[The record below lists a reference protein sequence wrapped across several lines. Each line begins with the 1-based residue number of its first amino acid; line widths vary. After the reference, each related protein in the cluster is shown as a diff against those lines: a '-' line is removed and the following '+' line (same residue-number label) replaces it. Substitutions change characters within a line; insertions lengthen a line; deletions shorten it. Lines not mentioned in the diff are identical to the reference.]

1 MKRNIKLL
9 IEYDGTDFVG
19 WQRQSNGRSVQQVL
33 EGSIEQITQEK
44 VNLTGAGRTDS
55 GVHAR
60 GQVANFF
67 TASAFTDNDFFRAL
81 NGVLPEDV
89 VIHSVEEAEE
99 SFSARFSA
107 KEREYRY
114 FISRP
119 PTAID
124 RKYTWRLGYDLNLD
138 KMNAVSS
145 KILGSHDFQSF
156 CKSEA
161 DVDHYLCEITE
172 SHWKHD
178 GKNLALSIRAN
189 RFLHGMVRA
198 LVGTM
203 VNVGRGYTS
212 LEEFSEIFQ
221 AKERSKAGQSAP
233 PQGLFLERVVY

>member
-1 MKRNIKLL
+1 MRNIKLI

-19 WQRQSNGRSVQQVL
+19 WQRQPNGRSVQQVL
-33 EGSIEQITQEK
+33 EESIEQITQK
-44 VNLTGAGRTDS
+44 KISIVGAGRTDS

-67 TASAFTDNDFFRAL
+67 TDSIFTKNDFFRAL

-89 VIHSVEEAEE
+89 VIHSVEEAGE

-107 KEREYRY
+107 TEREYRY
-114 FISRP
+114 FISKK

-124 RKYTWRLGYDLNLD
+124 RKYTWHLSYELNVD
-138 KMNAVSS
+138 AMNAVCS
-145 KILGSHDFQSF
+145 KILGVHDFQSF

-161 DVDHYLCEITE
+161 DVDHYLCEINE
-172 SHWKHD
+172 SHWKQD
-178 GKNLALSIRAN
+178 GNNLVLTIRAN

-198 LVGTM
+198 LAGTM

-212 LEEFSEIFQ
+212 LEEFNEIFQ
-221 AKERSKAGQSAP
+221 AKDRTRAGQSAP
-233 PQGLFLERVVY
+233 PHGLFLERVVY